1 MMAYPERGLW
11 AVMVLGGLMATYRL
25 YLMDGLGKIG
35 TVEILEA
42 VDDREAVHLACE
54 KRLSV
59 SLEIWDRDRF
69 VAGIPAEC
77 PDEVRWA

>member
-1 MMAYPERGLW
+1 MLRPTSIVYG
-11 AVMVLGGLMATYRL
+11 
-25 YLMDGLGKIG
+25 D
-35 TVEILEA
+35 
-42 VDDREAVHLACE
+42 E